1 MALLNGSGYSDVP
14 VAEPPPVTAT
24 DVPPSGGGGGVM
36 SWLVSHFG
44 GGDLGSDLPKEATR
58 QSDPYANQVA
68 SSSGKEF
75 QPAWR
80 TGGGMWGDGGIIGQ
94 EAYRAL
100 EEGQKK
106 AYDELA
112 LIGFGKEVPG
122 MAAGLRQ
129 EGRIRNLANRPGPRR
144 SSAGY
149 ETVEDPNAPEPPPQF
164 GLGHNDPPEPIW
176 MAKGGA
182 DPAQPVAAKGAR
194 QANPDRLSRAYAD
207 ADLAKI
213 GLPALEDV
221 RPSTNTGPVTPEQ
234 IQAGVEH
241 VVKPGQVM
249 DLSETYKVPLVP
261 QIPLDRIDPNEGKR
275 RGLPDYIV
283 DAVNDQELRGKL
295 RFIAEE
301 GLKVGGAYWYN
312 ADPLRQAFMSELGPA
327 EGDKQFKRYMT
338 IVGAVSA
345 GSNVAQNIRTGS
357 YYLNRERAGFPV
369 RGEQDAR
376 GRWKPMDLENPYGH
390 KMQDAQF
397 NAYRD
402 IEGGVPLSSTER
414 PKRASFDENLGG
426 NQEAFTID
434 KHNMRIIGMLKGTP
448 DWMMGTVKADAE
460 YPDLGIKKGDSVNW
474 KQKFLDGDISMERMM
489 TIPSAWVDVPK
500 KNHYGAL
507 EAMQKDIAR
516 EMGVSPAQ
524 FQAALW
530 VGGGRI
536 TGLRSLPTSFL
547 GAFETRLQRTAQ
559 ARGNTPLEALR
570 EFIRGGRPLLTPL
583 AVAGAGSAF
592 AIGGGGDDNKE
603 Q

>member
-1 MALLNGSGYSDVP
+1 MVERSRG
-14 VAEPPPVTAT
+14 
-24 DVPPSGGGGGVM
+24 
-36 SWLVSHFG
+36 
-44 GGDLGSDLPKEATR
+44 
-58 QSDPYANQVA
+58 VA
-68 SSSGKEF
+68 SGE
-75 QPAWR
+75 
-80 TGGGMWGDGGIIGQ
+80 
-94 EAYRAL
+94 
-100 EEGQKK
+100 
-106 AYDELA
+106 
-112 LIGFGKEVPG
+112 
-122 MAAGLRQ
+122 
-129 EGRIRNLANRPGPRR
+129 
-144 SSAGY
+144 
-149 ETVEDPNAPEPPPQF
+149 
-164 GLGHNDPPEPIW
+164 
-176 MAKGGA
+176 
-182 DPAQPVAAKGAR
+182 
-194 QANPDRLSRAYAD
+194 
-207 ADLAKI
+207 
-213 GLPALEDV
+213 
-221 RPSTNTGPVTPEQ
+221 
-234 IQAGVEH
+234 AGVEH

-249 DLSETYKVPLVP
+249 DLSETYKVPLVA
-261 QIPLDRIDPNEGKR
+261 QTPLDRIDPDEGRR
-275 RGLPDYIV
+275 RGLPDHIV
-283 DAVNDQELRGKL
+283 EAVNDPELRGKL
-295 RFIAEE
+295 RFGADDGGTTERRRAGLVAEE

-327 EGDKQFKRYMT
+327 EGDAQFKRYMS

-369 RGEQDAR
+369 QGEQNEA
-376 GRWKPMDLENPYGH
+376 GRWQPTDLENPYGH

-426 NQEAFTID
+426 NQEPLTID

-448 DWMMGTVKADAE
+448 DWMMGRVKADAE

-489 TIPSAWVDVPK
+489 TIPSAWQDVPK
-500 KNHYGAL
+500 KNQYGAL
-507 EAMQKDIAR
+507 ETMQKDIAR
-516 EMGVSPAQ
+516 EMGISPAQ

-583 AVAGAGSAF
+583 AIGTMGAGAALSGA
-592 AIGGGGDDNKE
+592 GGDDNKE